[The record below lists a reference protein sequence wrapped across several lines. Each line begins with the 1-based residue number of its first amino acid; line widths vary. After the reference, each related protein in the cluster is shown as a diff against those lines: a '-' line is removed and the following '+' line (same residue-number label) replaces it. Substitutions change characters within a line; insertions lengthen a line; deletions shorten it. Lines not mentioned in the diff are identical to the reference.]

1 MSKSALLG
9 LRHFLRVLCFRN
21 QKRSSKAF
29 KKIMYITLCIKYLK
43 WDTQHTF
50 AILETEELLT

>member
-9 LRHFLRVLCFRN
+9 LRRFLRVLCFRN
-21 QKRSSKAF
+21 QKSSKAF
-29 KKIMYITLCIKYLK
+29 KKITYITLCIKYLK